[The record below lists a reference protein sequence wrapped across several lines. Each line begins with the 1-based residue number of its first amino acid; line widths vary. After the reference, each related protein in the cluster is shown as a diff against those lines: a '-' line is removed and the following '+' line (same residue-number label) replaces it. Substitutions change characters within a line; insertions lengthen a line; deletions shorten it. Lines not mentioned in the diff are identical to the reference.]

1 MSESVL
7 KKEFREA
14 DLQRLRNLVQGKT
27 GEKTSVSSGY
37 TKNHVDRKEGEI
49 WEEDSRQW
57 TIKNGVKQTISK
69 LQAVRD
75 VALTPLFCPDCKA
88 LMKHRYDN
96 QFYKIH
102 RHCFD
107 CHVKFETE
115 LKAVTDALE
124 VKFAADLKVVQ
135 DHADLLDVKLQEK
148 GAKITIEAISIKFAD
163 SIDESETASKI
174 AKHFGIKHHIIEIQ
188 NLFKSYQGVPVLK
201 GINLKVSKGHL
212 VSIIGRS
219 GCGKT
224 TLLRCLNCLE
234 IFDSGNI
241 NVAGI
246 KLRG

>member
-14 DLQRLRNLVQGKT
+14 DLQRLRNLVQGKI

-37 TKNHVDRKEGEI
+37 TKDYVDRKEGDI
-49 WEEDSRQW
+49 WEEDDRQW

-107 CHVKFETE
+107 CHVKFETK
-115 LKAVTDALE
+115 LKATGQWDEYQKQIENSEIDGMINNYEIWVDDLINESSNGFVTELGE
-124 VKFAADLKVVQ
+124 VESWSKVNIEKILKQKEEAVEY
-135 DHADLLDVKLQEK
+135 LKKLK
-148 GAKITIEAISIKFAD
+148 K
-163 SIDESETASKI
+163 
-174 AKHFGIKHHIIEIQ
+174 
-188 NLFKSYQGVPVLK
+188 
-201 GINLKVSKGHL
+201 
-212 VSIIGRS
+212 
-219 GCGKT
+219 
-224 TLLRCLNCLE
+224 
-234 IFDSGNI
+234 
-241 NVAGI
+241 
-246 KLRG
+246 

>member
-37 TKNHVDRKEGEI
+37 TKDYIERKEGDI
-49 WEEDSRQW
+49 WEEDGRQW

-115 LKAVTDALE
+115 LKRTGKWDEYQKQVENSEIDGMINNYE
-124 VKFAADLKVVQ
+124 VWVD
-135 DHADLLDVKLQEK
+135 DLLNESNDGFVTEIGEVESWSKVNRERILKQKE
-148 GAKITIEAISIKFAD
+148 EAI
-163 SIDESETASKI
+163 E
-174 AKHFGIKHHIIEIQ
+174 
-188 NLFKSYQGVPVLK
+188 YLK
-201 GINLKVSKGHL
+201 KLKK
-212 VSIIGRS
+212 
-219 GCGKT
+219 
-224 TLLRCLNCLE
+224 
-234 IFDSGNI
+234 
-241 NVAGI
+241 
-246 KLRG
+246 